1 LVSVTG
7 SPSPFAGMASAEALA
22 GKNDQ
27 IIAKKVARRLPV
39 NFAGGVLLMV
49 VTSDSCGMWD
59 IIRWVD

>member
-1 LVSVTG
+1 
-7 SPSPFAGMASAEALA
+7 MASAEALA